1 MRRLWRRRIVTPDER
16 ITYVDAVRPSKP
28 AGRNRPDKHDDGSEE
43 ASPERLNWLRAG
55 VLGANDGV
63 VSTAGLVLGVAG
75 ASADNRAILVAGVAG
90 LVSGSMSM
98 AAGEYVSVSTQRDAQ
113 RSGLAKERAALERD
127 PDGKLDQLTTAYES
141 KGISHDLARQVA
153 VELTDHDALAAHAE
167 VELDIDPDELL
178 NPWAAAFASML
189 SFAIGAVVPLLLI
202 TLVAPSARVLATVL
216 ASALA
221 LAVTGVVSAKLG
233 GSPTRAATV
242 RNIGGGMVAICI
254 TYVIGALLGS
264 HL

>member
-141 KGISHDLARQVA
+141 KGISRDLARQVA

-233 GSPTRAATV
+233 GSPTHAATV